1 MYLAALNFR
10 AAPTTRARAGLFALR
25 ACILVEK
32 GRLDMDMRRLTLVTS
47 NVSDMSHVL
56 FAQKTTYVAGAFS
69 QSGPSHRPPL
79 QARAS
84 IMRRVPRLIFR
95 RMWHVKVN
103 IYSLD

>member
-47 NVSDMSHVL
+47 NVSFMSQVL
-56 FAQKTTYVAGAFS
+56 FTQKTTYVAGAFDR
-69 QSGPSHRPPL
+69 SGPSHRPPP
-79 QARAS
+79 ARA
-84 IMRRVPRLIFR
+84 RAYRAPCAAPHLPP
-95 RMWHVKVN
+95 HVA
-103 IYSLD
+103 